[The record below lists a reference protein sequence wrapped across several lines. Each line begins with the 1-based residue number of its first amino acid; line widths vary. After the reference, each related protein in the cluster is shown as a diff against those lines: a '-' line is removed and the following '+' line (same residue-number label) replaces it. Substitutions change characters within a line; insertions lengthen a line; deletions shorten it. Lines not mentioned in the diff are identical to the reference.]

1 MNTVCQAASQ
11 AIARRSM
18 YRPKYFN
25 FLLSPEFAE
34 GLKATQASDLQG
46 PVDILRSIKSQEDNI
61 TGSTAQ
67 TCLTWSLLSGS
78 TRGLGVLRPP
88 PQRPQQ
94 KSLLTQVL
102 HSE

>member
-46 PVDILRSIKSQEDNI
+46 PFDIL
-61 TGSTAQ
+61 
-67 TCLTWSLLSGS
+67 S
-78 TRGLGVLRPP
+78 TRATGTAAETEASKNRLQSG
-88 PQRPQQ
+88 
-94 KSLLTQVL
+94 
-102 HSE
+102 